1 MCTKLSNTIFS
12 LGTNC
17 CPVVCDQCCL
27 HKWTPEAILKQKF
40 SALIPIFISYHLFK
54 TSGKY
59 MYKNSCC
66 PRISCFWLF
75 LCDVN
80 LCFNKRYMKFKR
92 LFKKCLFQSCSSM
105 LLQSFLSKGKKQSK
119 SIRVWLVAI
128 LHDNMWI

>member
-27 HKWTPEAILKQKF
+27 HKSTPEAILKQKF
-40 SALIPIFISYHLFK
+40 SALTPIFISYHLFK

-66 PRISCFWLF
+66 PCISCFWLF
-75 LCDVN
+75 LCDVH
-80 LCFNKRYMKFKR
+80 LCSNKVYEVQETI
-92 LFKKCLFQSCSSM
+92 KKCLFQSCSANM
-105 LLQSFLSKGKKQSK
+105 LLQSFLSKGKKIKIHRCLTGCNPS
-119 SIRVWLVAI
+119 S
-128 LHDNMWI
+128 

>member
-40 SALIPIFISYHLFK
+40 SALIPIFISYHQFK

-75 LCDVN
+75 LCTWIYVST
-80 LCFNKRYMKFKR
+80 KYMKFKR